1 MPTKAGSGRRC
12 EGSSPNCVKRSGSS
26 ANCCNKTKKRQAQV
40 DQRAIVPA
48 KIFVSDQPFS
58 TLGAT
63 NHGEYADKLS
73 QSLQYTCVYGNMK
86 KTILAATLFAL
97 LATNSYADLAS
108 DLGRLAGYTIIHSG
122 TITGYQ
128 DRGKKRQ
135 DSYEGCD
142 YGRVIIID
150 DSYTVTCAT
159 YAYSYAYRPTV
170 TILSRNGS
178 LKMVVANDILDVS
191 K

>member
-1 MPTKAGSGRRC
+1 M
-12 EGSSPNCVKRSGSS
+12 
-26 ANCCNKTKKRQAQV
+26 
-40 DQRAIVPA
+40 
-48 KIFVSDQPFS
+48 SDQPFS
-58 TLGAT
+58 TFVPT
-63 NHGEYADKLS
+63 NYREYADILS
-73 QSLQYTCVYGNMK
+73 QSLKHTCVYGNMK
-86 KTILAATLFAL
+86 KTNVAATLFAL

-108 DLGRLAGYTIIHSG
+108 DMGRLTGYTIIHSG

-159 YAYSYAYRPTV
+159 YTYSYAYRPTV